1 VSREH
6 IIQFQ
11 PVVFHLWFPNLFES
25 KGGIQVY
32 SAFLLKALGSL
43 YPEIKYRV
51 FLKNDRYKKRDC
63 IHRDNTVFCC
73 SGMVSKKVRTIVFAA
88 QLLGYGIGQHPGLAI
103 ATHANFAIAAF
114 LLKRLTG
121 TPYWIIAHGIE
132 VWNID
137 RPNLKIALQNADR
150 ILAVSHY
157 TRDRLINDQNLNPTR
172 IKVLPNT
179 FDQEQFHITPKPSY
193 LLDRYHL
200 TPNQPIILTVARLD
214 PNEQYKGYD
223 RILQALPTLLSH
235 CPDAHYLLVGKGD
248 DRPRVE
254 EAIQSLNLSAH
265 VTLTGFI
272 PGEEL
277 RDHYNLCD
285 VFAMPSKGE
294 GFGIVYLEALAC
306 GKPTLGGNQDGA
318 IDALCHGQ
326 LGALVNPDNI
336 QEIAQTLIKILQ
348 KTHPNPLMYQPEAL
362 RQKVIE
368 IYGFESFKQTLN
380 QHLSEFWQE
389 QHPTGVH

>member
-1 VSREH
+1 MSVLEKSVIH
-6 IIQFQ
+6 VWI
-11 PVVFHLWFPNLFES
+11 PNLFQH

-32 SAFLLKALGSL
+32 SSFLLLGLQHL
-43 YPEIKYRV
+43 YSQYIYQIFVKLDCWVEPESSYLENTQFYFSGSWPKPMKTLHFVLRLLLFGVWYRPNLV
-51 FLKNDRYKKRDC
+51 V
-63 IHRDNTVFCC
+63 T
-73 SGMVSKKVRTIVFAA
+73 
-88 QLLGYGIGQHPGLAI
+88 
-103 ATHANFAIAAF
+103 THANFAIAAF

-137 RPNLKIALQNADR
+137 RPNLKTALEHADR

-157 TRDRLINDQNLNPTR
+157 TRDRLINDQSLNNPTTL
-172 IKVLPNT
+172 KVLPNT
-179 FDQEQFHITPKPSY
+179 FDQEKFHITPKPSY
-193 LLDRYHL
+193 LLERYNL
-200 TPNQPIILTVARLD
+200 QPNEPIILTVARLD
-214 PNEQYKGYD
+214 PDEQYKGYD
-223 RILQALPTLLSH
+223 RILQALPSVLSQ
-235 CPDAHYLLVGKGD
+235 CPDVHYLLVGKGG
-248 DRPRVE
+248 DRARVE
-254 EAIQSLNLSAH
+254 EAIQSLNLSRH

-272 PGEEL
+272 PDEEL
-277 RDHYNLCD
+277 CDHYNLCD

-318 IDALCHGQ
+318 IDALCHGE

-336 QEIAQTLIKILQ
+336 KEIARSLTQILQ
-348 KTHPNPLMYQPEAL
+348 KTYPNPLMYQPEAL

-368 IYGFESFKQTLN
+368 IYGFERFQQTLN